1 MQERCHIT
9 ANLKQNRAFSNQE
22 SLCEDAYQFALS
34 KMGTSQ
40 EKNAWNRYTRHDG
53 MHSDPNI
60 YLTAEEVKSISES
73 NNKVVEYIKN
83 KRSECAEGKTF
94 SVSTSI
100 GGNAPSP
107 WRLAIGGVSIGITA
121 NCNGNCFSY
130 SYKINDLYDFDIK
143 GLRTSRDFFGEYNTI
158 LVNITQKCLN
168 CDWRSFYHKGT
179 YEGK

>member
-1 MQERCHIT
+1 MRRCISICSVK
-9 ANLKQNRAFSNQE
+9 NGYISR
-22 SLCEDAYQFALS
+22 
-34 KMGTSQ
+34 
-40 EKNAWNRYTRHDG
+40 KNAWNRYTRHDG

-143 GLRTSRDFFGEYNTI
+143 GFPGYTSRSTKGEIFTI
-158 LVNITQKCLN
+158 LVRTTEVCLE
-168 CDWRSFYHKGT
+168 CDWLQFYHKGI
-179 YEGK
+179 YNGK